1 MNNRDVIITLCSYLC
16 VGDDVKPYTNKEWST
31 IASKLLNN
39 KKEPSNLLSFTNE
52 EFVKILNF
60 TEEDIVR
67 IKRLFARTA
76 SLTFEIEKLSIRG
89 IYIITRADALYPKVL
104 KRKLNEKCPPLFYCC
119 GNLKILNNKFIGFVG
134 SRNIDDDD
142 IKFTQRIV
150 KKCIELGYAIV
161 SGGARGIDN
170 TSTSCALNEN
180 GYVVEFLSDSLIR
193 RIKDKDVINAIR
205 SDKLLLLSQTIP
217 SASFDIGTA
226 MQRNKYIYS
235 ISDATIV
242 VKSDYNKGG
251 TWAGA
256 KEALKEKYTNVLC
269 WNNLKYK
276 GNQELINLGAN
287 KID

>member
-16 VGDDVKPYTNKEWST
+16 IGDDVKPYTTKEWST

-39 KKEPSNLLSFTNE
+39 KKQPKDLLSFSNE
-52 EFVKILNF
+52 EFIQILNF
-60 TEEDIVR
+60 TDEDIVR
-67 IKRLFARTA
+67 IKRLFARSA
-76 SLTFEIEKLSIRG
+76 SLTFEIEKLNGRG
-89 IYIITRADALYPKVL
+89 INIITRADALYPKIL
-104 KRKLNEKCPPLFYCC
+104 KMKLSTKCPPLFYYC
-119 GNLKILNNKFIGFVG
+119 GNLEILNNKFIGFVG

-142 IKFTQRIV
+142 VEFVQRIV
-150 KKCIELGYAIV
+150 KKCVESGYGIV
-161 SGGARGIDN
+161 SGGAKGIDRVSA
-170 TSTSCALNEN
+170 TVTLNEN

-193 RIKDKDVINAIR
+193 RIKDNEVINAIR
-205 SDKLLLLSQTIP
+205 NGKMLLLSQTIP
-217 SASFDIGTA
+217 SAGFDVGTA

-251 TWAGA
+251 TWSGA
-256 KEALKEKYTNVLC
+256 KEAIKEKYTNVLC
-269 WNNLKYK
+269 WNNLSYI